1 MIGPGLYR
9 THIVRVKPPR
19 DSADPPPVDGF
30 SNFTWLTLA
39 AITAIGVVQMLRA
52 LAIRV
57 RNETM
62 IHDLK
67 VNVARLQANRVTQLM
82 IRHGMIPDDQ
92 PDEPAGEEQPEPAEP
107 ADTPDASPATD
118 DEPTRQAA

>member
-1 MIGPGLYR
+1 ME
-9 THIVRVKPPR
+9 
-19 DSADPPPVDGF
+19 GF

-39 AITAIGVVQMLRA
+39 AITGFGVVQMLRA

-67 VNVARLQANRVTQLM
+67 TNVARLQADRVRQVM
-82 IRHGMIPDDQ
+82 IRHGMIPEDQ
-92 PDEPAGEEQPEPAEP
+92 PEAPAGEHPPEAQPTEEPAAEP
-107 ADTPDASPATD
+107 SNASDTAPET
-118 DEPTRQAA
+118 EPTRQAA